1 MGRDGVT
8 VYLVDMRWILPS
20 LLLSLLVLSPGL
32 AGAQDTFSIVAVDLA
47 TGQVGSAGATC
58 LDDNQIAGGAVIIS
72 DVIPDVG
79 AIHTQSYWTP
89 TNQNAAHDQVVDNA
103 LSPEA
108 LMVWLEEND
117 AENNP
122 AIRQYGMADL
132 VSGVARAAAF
142 TGDNCFDFKGHIV
155 GEDYAIQGN
164 ILLGEEILT
173 QMEAGFVE
181 TSGTLAE
188 KLMAA
193 LQGANVA
200 GADTRCLEE
209 GVSSRSAFL
218 RVAYPGD
225 DPGALTLDLV
235 ISITPEGVEPIDVLQ
250 GEFNAWN
257 GTSTISERQGAHPLL
272 ITRQADG
279 LVALKWDGPTPAD
292 LIAFDELGNRV
303 GSVTLSGPWTSWA
316 LPTDGTLFL
325 RLVDAGGNLLA
336 TMKYSGRS
344 PAPNTQRQDR
354 E

>member
-1 MGRDGVT
+1 MT
-8 VYLVDMRWILPS
+8 PYLGGMRHLAS
-20 LLLSLLVLSPGL
+20 LLLGL
-32 AGAQDTFSIVAVDLA
+32 FLCVCGTAEAQDTFSIVAVDLA

-79 AIHTQSYWTP
+79 AIHTQSYWIP
-89 TNQNAAHDQVVDNA
+89 ANQNAAHDQVVDNG
-103 LSPEA
+103 LSPEE
-108 LMVWLEEND
+108 LMAWLEDND

-122 AIRQYGMADL
+122 AVRQYGMADL

-142 TGDNCFDFKGHIV
+142 TGANCFDVKDHIV
-155 GEDYAIQGN
+155 GEHYAIQGN

-173 QMEAGFVE
+173 QMEAGFLE
-181 TSGTLAE
+181 TPGTLAE

-225 DPGALTLDLV
+225 DPEALTLDLV
-235 ISITPEGVEPIDVLQ
+235 VSLTPFGVEPIDVLQ
-250 GEFNAWN
+250 EEFNAWN
-257 GTSTISERQGAHPLL
+257 GTSGLTEQNGDAPLL
-272 ITRQADG
+272 ITRQAG
-279 LVALKWDGPTPAD
+279 GQVALKWGGPTPTD
-292 LIAFDELGNRV
+292 LIAFDALGARV
-303 GSVTLSGPWTSWA
+303 GSVTLSGPWTTWQ

-325 RLVDAGGNLLA
+325 RLVDPAGNLLS
-336 TMKYSGRS
+336 TMQYSGRS
-344 PAPNTQRQDR
+344 PAPNTQGSDR

>member
-1 MGRDGVT
+1 
-8 VYLVDMRWILPS
+8 MRPLTLPCLF
-20 LLLSLLVLSPGL
+20 LLFSNVSVS
-32 AGAQDTFSIVAVDLA
+32 AQDTFSIVAVDLA

-58 LDDNQIAGGAVIIS
+58 LDDTEIAGGAVIIS

-79 AIHTQSYWTP
+79 AIHTQSYWSSS
-89 TNQNAAHDQVVDNA
+89 NQDAAHDQVVDNG

-108 LMVWLEEND
+108 LMGWLEAND
-117 AENNP
+117 VQGTP

-132 VSGVARAAAF
+132 VTGVARAAAF

-155 GEDYAIQGN
+155 GEHYAIQGN

-173 QMEAGFVE
+173 QMEDGFLQTE
-181 TSGTLAE
+181 GSLAE

-200 GADTRCLEE
+200 GADTRCLDE

-225 DPGALTLDLV
+225 DPGDLTLDLV
-235 ISITPEGVEPIDVLQ
+235 VSLTPFGVEPIDVLQ
-250 GEFNAWN
+250 AEFDAWN
-257 GTSTISERQGAHPLL
+257 GTSALSEEDGDASTPLL

-279 LVALKWDGPTPAD
+279 QALLKWGGPTPAEM
-292 LIAFDELGNRV
+292 AVFDVRGALLETV
-303 GSVTLSGPWTSWA
+303 AISGPWTTWT
-316 LPTDGTLFL
+316 LPAPGALFL
-325 RLVDAGGNLLA
+325 RLTDGDGTLISS
-336 TMKYSGRS
+336 MQYSGAS
-344 PAPNTQRQDR
+344 ALPNTQRPSDGR

>member
-1 MGRDGVT
+1 
-8 VYLVDMRWILPS
+8 MRP
-20 LLLSLLVLSPGL
+20 LLFLAAFLTGGL
-32 AGAQDTFSIVAVDLA
+32 ASAQDTFSIVAVDLA

-79 AIHTQSYWTP
+79 AIHTQSYWIP
-89 TNQNAAHDQVVDNA
+89 ANQNAAHDQVVGNG
-103 LSPEA
+103 LSPEE
-108 LMVWLEEND
+108 LMAWLEEND

-122 AIRQYGMADL
+122 AVRQYGMADL

-155 GEDYAIQGN
+155 GENYAIQGN

-173 QMEAGFVE
+173 QMEAGFLE

-200 GADTRCLEE
+200 GADTRCLDE

-225 DPGALTLDLV
+225 DPEALTLDLV
-235 ISITPEGVEPIDVLQ
+235 VSLTPFGVEPIDVLQ
-250 GEFNAWN
+250 AEFNAWN
-257 GTSTISERQGAHPLL
+257 GTSGLTPQHGDAPLL
-272 ITRQADG
+272 ITRQAG
-279 LVALKWDGPTPAD
+279 GQVALKWDGPTPTE
-292 LIAFDELGNRV
+292 LIAFDALGARV
-303 GSVTLSGPWTSWA
+303 GAVTLSGPWTNWP

-325 RLVDAGGNLLA
+325 RLVDPAGNVLS
-336 TMKYSGRS
+336 TMQYSGRS
-344 PAPNTQRQDR
+344 PAPNTQGRGR